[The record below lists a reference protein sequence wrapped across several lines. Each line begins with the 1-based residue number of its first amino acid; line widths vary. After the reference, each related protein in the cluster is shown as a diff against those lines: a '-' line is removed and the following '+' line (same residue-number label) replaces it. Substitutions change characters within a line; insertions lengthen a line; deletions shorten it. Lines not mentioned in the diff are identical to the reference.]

1 MAAEA
6 MARPSVSGKTDRMGE
21 KMAKG
26 YWVSCYREVK
36 DPEALA
42 AYAELAGPAVAQHG
56 GRMLARGGQ
65 VTAYE
70 AGLANRTVVIEFDS
84 YDQAL
89 AARESDEYAAA
100 LERLEGAVVRDFR
113 VVEGV

>member
-1 MAAEA
+1 M
-6 MARPSVSGKTDRMGE
+6 P
-21 KMAKG
+21 KG

-84 YDQAL
+84 YDRAL

>member
-1 MAAEA
+1 M
-6 MARPSVSGKTDRMGE
+6 P
-21 KMAKG
+21 KG

>member
-6 MARPSVSGKTDRMGE
+6 TARPSVSGKTDRMGE

-113 VVEGV
+113 VVEGD

>member
-6 MARPSVSGKTDRMGE
+6 TARPSVSGKTDRMGE

-26 YWVSCYREVK
+26 YWVSCYRAVK

>member
-1 MAAEA
+1 

>member
-1 MAAEA
+1 
-6 MARPSVSGKTDRMGE
+6 
-21 KMAKG
+21 MAKG

-36 DPEALA
+36 DPDALA
-42 AYAELAGPAVAQHG
+42 AYAELAGPAVLQHG
-56 GRMLARGGQ
+56 GRFLARGGR

-70 AGLANRTVVIEFDS
+70 AGLAGRTVVIEFDS

-113 VVEGV
+113 VVEGA